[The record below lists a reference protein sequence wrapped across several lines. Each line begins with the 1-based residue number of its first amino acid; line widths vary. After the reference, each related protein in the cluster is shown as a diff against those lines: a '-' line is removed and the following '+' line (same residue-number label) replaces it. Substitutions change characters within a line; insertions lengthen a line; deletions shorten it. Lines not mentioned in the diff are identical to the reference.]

1 MLQGDRNPKPSAVD
15 MAAML
20 QAAKQHM
27 QQRWALL
34 CFYIFSFLED
44 SSTKGIFSRMM
55 ASSGQGVYKEMSSVL
70 AD

>member
-27 QQRWALL
+27 QQRWAQL

-44 SSTKGIFSRMM
+44 SSTKGFFSRMM
-55 ASSGQGVYKEMSSVL
+55 GMGQGGLKKMSSIL
-70 AD
+70 ADQ